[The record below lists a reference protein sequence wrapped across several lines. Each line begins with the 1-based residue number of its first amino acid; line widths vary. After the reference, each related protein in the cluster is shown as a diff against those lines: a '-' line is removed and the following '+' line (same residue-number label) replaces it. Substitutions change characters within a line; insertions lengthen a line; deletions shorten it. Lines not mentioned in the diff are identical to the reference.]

1 MTFLRVI
8 DIFGKQS
15 SVDLRPF
22 LELLSLFIYKLVM
35 LENSCEDLMMTV
47 RFFVIMIKVI
57 IMNVSQT
64 LGIIGK
70 KESGNSVSG

>member
-1 MTFLRVI
+1 
-8 DIFGKQS
+8 
-15 SVDLRPF
+15 
-22 LELLSLFIYKLVM
+22 M